1 MFSRASEAR
10 AGWARC
16 PSRSSAEVLHV
27 DASAKCCARALRS
40 VRHDSFVA
48 GGVVVSATTSD
59 LHTAFADNAPAEQD
73 VFLKGVELRPGVTAD
88 VHLRVL
94 HDPRAGREAIV
105 AIHGAS
111 TTASGLVNLG
121 KTLLASNG
129 ARARWFVAIDQVGH
143 GKSPPPVG
151 AVFGELGLQDYVAT
165 VLGTL
170 ARLKEVGLRAT
181 TLMGHSMGGA
191 TVLLTQQTLV
201 QRGQSLREAYGVEH
215 VVALAPAGWLP
226 DATPAIT
233 QNAALGAAFEK
244 FQGVDPTLG
253 PCLRI
258 DAEALLML
266 AWGRPDG
273 SLPPGAP
280 SVAQVADAGWVA
292 PEAAVAIGN
301 LMGAPNL
308 PRAVFDAGTFVK
320 SRGTRLSIVSFQHDI
335 LIMPDENKALYAYV
349 TGENPDQGWA
359 RIDGADATHGM
370 PITQPAEMLAALE
383 GRLTIP

>member
-1 MFSRASEAR
+1 VHWFSLV
-10 AGWARC
+10 G
-16 PSRSSAEVLHV
+16 
-27 DASAKCCARALRS
+27 K
-40 VRHDSFVA
+40 
-48 GGVVVSATTSD
+48 GVVVSAPVSD
-59 LHTAFADNAPAEQD
+59 LHAAFADDAPAEQD
-73 VFLKGVELRPGVTAD
+73 VLLKGVELRPGITAD
-88 VHLRVL
+88 IHLRVL

-111 TTASGLVNLG
+111 TTAAGLVGLG
-121 KTLLASNG
+121 TALLASTG

-151 AVFGELGLQDYVAT
+151 GVFGELGLQEYVAT

-170 ARLKEVGLRAT
+170 ARLKEAGIRPS

-215 VVALAPAGWLP
+215 VVGLAPAGWVP
-226 DATPAIT
+226 DATPALT
-233 QNAALGAAFEK
+233 QNAALGEALGK

-258 DAEALLML
+258 DAEALLLL

-280 SVAQVADAGWVA
+280 TVAQVADAGWVA
-292 PEAAVAIGN
+292 PEAAVAVGN
-301 LMGAPNL
+301 LMGAPNF
-308 PRAVFDAGTFVK
+308 PRTAFDAKTFVK
-320 SRGTRLSIVSFQHDI
+320 SCGTRLSIVSFQHDI
-335 LIMPDENKALYAYV
+335 LIIPEESKALYAYL
-349 TGENPDQGWA
+349 TGEDPAHGWA
-359 RIDGADATHGM
+359 TIEGADATHGM
-370 PITQPAEMLAALE
+370 PITQPAEMLAALA
-383 GRLTIP
+383 GRLAIP